1 LRNAALKFIVLTVI
15 MLILVSI
22 PLNVKSVKATASENA
37 YYIIEQVNHTI
48 KVLYDGYIFIND
60 TIRITGQASDGE
72 TSLEYFLI
80 GFPYKYGP
88 HVLRCTAR
96 NARNA
101 SETFPV
107 RLNVPLE
114 NHVGFYGVEINFPQP
129 LNISNGT
136 THIFTVEFILSNDL
150 LTQYAYDPSC
160 FTLDFPAYPS
170 LTKTAT
176 ICNVSIIIPNAE
188 YISGDRFEYSEE
200 NLPPFSYSPGNVT
213 FSVPADEIQMFEK
226 ELKREIRIS
235 GVGEIEVS
243 DTYYVT
249 NKGVNE
255 ISSIELILPPNASN
269 PIAQNQFGR
278 QMQLV
283 LTDAEI
289 NRYRITLTSLLKPNR
304 STIFTLKYHL
314 PREVYIT
321 QEASDNF
328 NFILPSFRHINYY
341 IEQLSVTI
349 VLPEGARIL
358 NFKEASVG
366 NSYNVARN
374 VFQETITIN
383 CRGVISLDSFDVE
396 TTYVYNVLW
405 LAFRPTLWMW
415 ALTMVGCAIAVLWKR
430 PKAPAPIAVPGVAI
444 RLRPEDIKS
453 FINAYEEKRRIIL
466 EIESLESRARK
477 GKIPRRRYKVRR
489 KTLETRL
496 NTLSK
501 NLTELEEKM
510 RAVGGLYAD
519 FMRQLEVAETEINEV
534 EANIKSIRARHRR
547 GELSLEAYRK
557 LLADYERRKE
567 KSETTING
575 ILIRL
580 REEIR

>member
-1 LRNAALKFIVLTVI
+1 YR
-15 MLILVSI
+15 
-22 PLNVKSVKATASENA
+22 
-37 YYIIEQVNHTI
+37 IEQVSHTI

-60 TIRITGQASDGE
+60 TVWITGQALGE
-72 TSLEYFLI
+72 AASLQHFLI

-88 HVLRCTAR
+88 HILRCT
-96 NARNA
+96 ARNA

-136 THIFTVEFILSNDL
+136 THSFTVEIVLSNDL
-150 LTQYAYDPSC
+150 LTQYAYDPSR

-170 LTKTAT
+170 LTKTVA
-176 ICNVSIIIPNAE
+176 ICNVSIVIPNAE
-188 YISGDRFEYSEE
+188 YISGTVDRFEYSEE
-200 NLPPFSYSPGNVT
+200 NLPPFSYSPGNLT

-243 DTYYVT
+243 DTYNVM
-249 NKGVNE
+249 NKGVKE
-255 ISSIELILPPNASN
+255 IGSIELILPPNASN
-269 PIAQNQFGR
+269 PIAQNRFGR

-289 NRYRITLTSLLKPNR
+289 NRYRITLTLPLNPNLR
-304 STIFTLKYHL
+304 TRFTLKYHL

-321 QEASDNF
+321 QETSDNF
-328 NFILPSFRHINYY
+328 NFKHPSFRHINYY

-358 NFKEASVG
+358 NFKKASLS

-396 TTYVYNVLW
+396 TTYVYNLLW

-415 ALTMVGCAIAVLWKR
+415 ALTMVGCAIAVVWKR
-430 PKAPAPIAVPGVAI
+430 PKAPAPIAVPRVAI
-444 RLRPEDIKS
+444 RLSPEDIKS
-453 FINAYEEKRRIIL
+453 FINAYEEKRKIIL
-466 EIESLESRARK
+466 EIKSLESRARK

-501 NLTELEEKM
+501 NLTELEGKM
-510 RAVGGLYAD
+510 RAVGGAYAD
-519 FMRQLEVAETEINEV
+519 FMRQLEVAETEMNEV